1 MQGLKTI
8 AEKTELKSAST
19 ALLFHW
25 HHRCRL
31 KRKPKKGDDL
41 RAVQVEQRTTSSAL
55 PNQRTHPVAYLLA
68 GGLIAGTLD
77 ILYAY
82 TFWAVKSQ
90 IPAQR
95 IFQNVAAGLVGEAS
109 FQGGWSTAALG
120 LALHFRSCP
129 CSVRIIERD
138 LSGDTH
144 RG

>member
-25 HHRCRL
+25 PRCCL
-31 KRKPKKGDDL
+31 KRKHKKGDDMG
-41 RAVQVEQRTTSSAL
+41 AVQVEQQATSSAL

-90 IPAQR
+90 ISAQR
-95 IFQNVAAGLVGEAS
+95 IFQDVAAGLVGEAS

-120 LALHFRSCP
+120 WLC
-129 CSVRIIERD
+129 I
-138 LSGDTH
+138 SG
-144 RG
+144 RVPAACG

>member
-1 MQGLKTI
+1 
-8 AEKTELKSAST
+8 
-19 ALLFHW
+19 
-25 HHRCRL
+25 
-31 KRKPKKGDDL
+31 
-41 RAVQVEQRTTSSAL
+41 
-55 PNQRTHPVAYLLA
+55 VAYLLA

-95 IFQNVAAGLVGEAS
+95 IFQDVAAGLVGEAS